1 VGFEAI
7 GNLLVGRARGGRLI
21 YDDNIE
27 TRQQYLM
34 LAK

>member
-7 GNLLVGRARGGRLI
+7 ENLLAGRTRGGRLI
-21 YDDNIE
+21 YNDNIE
-27 TRQQYLM
+27 SRQQYLP